1 MPARHLHPA
10 LDTVWGYLADVTRGL
25 GVGLESCTVDQD
37 RPISTYVALDGGLPG
52 YPGRDFALLWNEIHG
67 WAAAIETN
75 SGEDLIVIRYLG
87 GEAVA
92 PSASQVARFVA
103 ALREGDDHCGQRTP
117 PCFSS
122 PTSFPPRSAR

>member
-10 LDTVWGYLADVTRGL
+10 LDAVWEYLADVTREL

-37 RPISTYVALDGGLPG
+37 RPISAYVALDGRLPG
-52 YPGRDFALLWNEIHG
+52 YPGRDVALLWDETHG
-67 WAAAIETN
+67 WAAAIETH

-117 PCFSS
+117 PCFG
-122 PTSFPPRSAR
+122 PPGCFPRRSAK